1 MFPEGY
7 VQGIAVDEAR
17 GYVCYSFTTSLIK
30 TDIHGN
36 LIGSVEGLA
45 GYLGCIDIDREDGRS
60 TAYFAFL
67 GGERSVFSL
76 MAKKASYSSFRS

>member
-7 VQGIAVDEAR
+7 VQGIADDEAR

-30 TDIHGN
+30 PDLHGN

-45 GYLGCIDIDREDGRS
+45 RHLGCIDIDREDQGS
-60 TAYFAFL
+60 H
-67 GGERSVFSL
+67 GI
-76 MAKKASYSSFRS
+76 

>member
-30 TDIHGN
+30 TEPHGN
-36 LIGSVEGLA
+36 LIGSVEGPVRH
-45 GYLGCIDIDREDGRS
+45 LGCIDIDREDGKVYGLLR
-60 TAYFAFL
+60 FL
-67 GGERSVFSL
+67 GWRTICF
-76 MAKKASYSSFRS
+76 